1 MGLLQYERSIKLN
14 CFVNEIFAREIVN
27 CYLTSYD
34 SKIESTNIKLSLKVL
49 CCLSDA
55 ADKKKKKRKFF
66 PKYKLRKQAF

>member
-14 CFVNEIFAREIVN
+14 CLVNEIFAREIVN

-49 CCLSDA
+49 SCLSDA
-55 ADKKKKKRKFF
+55 ADKKRKGENSF
-66 PKYKLRKQAF
+66 RNTS

>member
-14 CFVNEIFAREIVN
+14 CFVNEIFAKEIVN

-49 CCLSDA
+49 SCLSDA
-55 ADKKKKKRKFF
+55 ADKKRKGENSF
-66 PKYKLRKQAF
+66 RNTS